1 MIFPLTCIINLS
13 INSGIVPK
21 QLKIARVVP
30 LFKSGEQDIF
40 SNYRLMSVLLAFSTI
55 LGRVMYNKSSSKVS
69 Q

>member
-21 QLKIARVVP
+21 QLKIAPVVP

-40 SNYRLMSVLLAFSTI
+40 SNYRFMSVLLAFSTI
-55 LGRVMYNKSSSKVS
+55 LGRVMYNRL
-69 Q
+69 